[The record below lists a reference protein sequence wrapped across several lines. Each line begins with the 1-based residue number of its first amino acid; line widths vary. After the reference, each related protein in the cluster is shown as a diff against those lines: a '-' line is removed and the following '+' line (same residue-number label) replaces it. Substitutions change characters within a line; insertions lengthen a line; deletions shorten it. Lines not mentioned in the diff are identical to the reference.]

1 MSIFKKIANLFKMIA
16 RIPQMIADA
25 VVRGIERLFRKPLAG
40 IYALIETFRRIVC
53 FLESLPTR
61 ARNVTSGVSNIF
73 LGVEKKVDAIGKS
86 FSVGIESTG
95 TLFAYGGEYAA
106 SRLRCIVKFIQNFYK
121 CIFFYVLKSIG
132 SILKVIILKPI
143 EYIGSM
149 FGINMEA
156 RFEQIGNGIITM
168 DQFFYSIFGF
178 HLIYFPESVRK
189 DCFTCVRLKS
199 SAVSKQADEWTD
211 TFSKKIPKI
220 MTEEGGDREFRRANN
235 QFAEMSV
242 LVPRQPHEVQ

>member
-16 RIPQMIADA
+16 RIPKMIADA

-189 DCFTCVRLKS
+189 DCFTCVRLKG

>member
-16 RIPQMIADA
+16 RIPKMIADA
-25 VVRGIERLFRKPLAG
+25 VVRGIEKLFRKPLAG
-40 IYALIETFRRIVC
+40 IYELIETFRRIVC

-86 FSVGIESTG
+86 FSAGFESTS
-95 TLFAYGGEYAA
+95 TLFAYGGEYAI
-106 SRLRCIVKFIQNFYK
+106 SRVRCIMKFMQNFYK
-121 CIFFYVLKSIG
+121 CIFFY
-132 SILKVIILKPI
+132 ILKAIGGILKIIILVPI
-143 EYIGSM
+143 IYIGSM
-149 FGINMEA
+149 FGVNMEA
-156 RFEQIGNGIITM
+156 RIDQIGEGIITM
-168 DQFFYSIFGF
+168 DQFFYSISGF

-189 DCFTCVRLKS
+189 DCFTCVRLKG
-199 SAVSKQADEWTD
+199 SAVSKRADEWKYTFD
-211 TFSKKIPKI
+211 TKIPRM

-242 LVPRQPHEVQ
+242 LVPREPHEVQ

>member
-25 VVRGIERLFRKPLAG
+25 IMKAVEKIFRVPLDGIKTM
-40 IYALIETFRRIVC
+40 IENFRRIIC

-86 FSVGIESTG
+86 FSAGFEATG
-95 TLFAYGGEYAA
+95 TLFAYSGEYAG
-106 SRLRCIVKFIQNFYK
+106 SRLRCIMKFIQNFYK
-121 CIFFYVLKSIG
+121 CVFFYILKSIG
-132 SILKVIILKPI
+132 GILKIIILVPI
-143 EYIGSM
+143 IYIGSM
-149 FGINMEA
+149 FGVNMEA
-156 RFEQIGNGIITM
+156 RIDQIGEGIITM
-168 DQFFYSIFGF
+168 DQFFYSISGF

-189 DCFTCVRLKS
+189 DCFTCVRLKG
-199 SAVSKQADEWTD
+199 SAVSKRADEWKYTFD
-211 TFSKKIPKI
+211 TKIPRM

-242 LVPRQPHEVQ
+242 LVPREPHEVQ

>member
-199 SAVSKQADEWTD
+199 SAVAKQADEWTD

>member
-16 RIPQMIADA
+16 RIPKMIADA